1 MYRNCLINKIIAL
14 YKINKRYFIKLGINH
29 KLEIESGMDIDIYS
43 TFYGN
48 NDVFLEVKFNTNTGL
63 ISFDPE
69 SIVIKKNGTLCRLYV
84 FSDITPKFIKYSP
97 LRSLYRNDIIFIEG
111 ISRYKLELLKRLID
125 FV

>member
-1 MYRNCLINKIIAL
+1 MYKNHLINKLIAL

-48 NDVFLEVKFNTNTGL
+48 NDVFLEVKFNTDTGL

-69 SIVIKKNGTLCRLYV
+69 SIVIRENRTLRRLFV
-84 FSDITPKFIKYSP
+84 FSYITPKFIEYSP
-97 LRSLYRNDIIFIEG
+97 LRSLYRRDIIFIEG
-111 ISRYKLELLKRLID
+111 ISRYKLEFKKKLID
-125 FV
+125 FI